1 MKLLPVILSLV
12 FSTIVFSQDQYIE
25 LLRQDLK
32 TEKVAIL
39 TDVMEFSEEQAKIF
53 WPVYREYEHELTK
66 IGDER
71 IAIIKDYAANFE
83 NMTDE
88 KAKNLIERSFKFQ
101 EKRTKLRKKYFKKMD
116 KVLQRGNSAPKDFR
130 CGIT

>member
-12 FSTIVFSQDQYIE
+12 FSTIVFSQDQ
-25 LLRQDLK
+25 
-32 TEKVAIL
+32 
-39 TDVMEFSEEQAKIF
+39 AKIF
-53 WPVYREYEHELTK
+53 WPVYREYEHELAK